1 MKFSWFKLHSGI
13 RNDSKLKRMPVQ
25 QRYAF
30 IVLLCLASESE
41 VRGTILNLD
50 DEDFAFEVE
59 MQLEDWQT
67 LKAKFRVKG
76 LVEFDSS
83 SLTICNWDNMQY
95 DKPSDRAEETRRR
108 KQEQR
113 ARDAAKR
120 AIEDSV
126 VTQDVTL
133 VTPLSHDVTQNV
145 TQIRLD
151 EIRLDEIRSEEKRSE
166 EKRSDQNLNSVYT
179 PIQKISDSDFD
190 VFREIWNRD
199 RPKHWA
205 ECRTLDADRIS
216 ALKRFVKKT
225 GDRSLEIFQA
235 ALKYAKSDFWC
246 NKPQTKLTIDN
257 FLTNNK
263 PVSWAEKASS
273 SDFSGDSQG
282 NTHEDW
288 LNALEAV

>member
-1 MKFSWFKLHSGI
+1 MSMTWFKLHHEIIDDIKI
-13 RNDSKLKRMPVQ
+13 RRFTPQEKW
-25 QRYAF
+25 AW
-30 IVLLCLASESE
+30 IVLLSLASKSSD
-41 VRGTILNLD
+41 RGIVEADND
-50 DEDFAFEVE
+50 DLADYCEFNSTQDWLYYRDKLIAKGMLEINAF
-59 MQLEDWQT
+59 
-67 LKAKFRVKG
+67 G
-76 LVEFDSS
+76 C
-83 SLTICNWDNMQY
+83 LTIVHWNDRQSK
-95 DKPSDRAEETRRR
+95 KPSDDPARVKDRVTKSRAKKKSESAS
-108 KQEQR
+108 QSQ
-113 ARDAAKR
+113 D
-120 AIEDSV
+120 
-126 VTQDVTL
+126 DVTRYKAL
-133 VTPLSHDVTQNV
+133 QVECNADVSP
-145 TQIRLD
+145 QIRL
-151 EIRLDEIRSEEKRSE
+151 EEIRSEEKRL
-166 EKRSDQNLNSVYT
+166 DQNLNSVYT
-179 PIQKISDSDFD
+179 PTQKISDSDFD
-190 VFREIWNRD
+190 VFREIWNND

>member
-1 MKFSWFKLHSGI
+1 MKYPWFKLQSGI
-13 RNDSKLKRMPVQ
+13 RNDPKLKRMPIH
-25 QRYAF
+25 QRYAY

-41 VRGTILNLD
+41 ERGTIIDFD
-50 DEDFAFEVE
+50 DEDLAFELE
-59 MQLEDWQT
+59 MNLEDWKT

-76 LVEFDSS
+76 LVEFEMST
-83 SLTICNWDNMQY
+83 LTICHWDNMQY

-113 ARDAAKR
+113 ARDAAKK

-126 VTQDVTL
+126 VTQDVTP
-133 VTPLSHDVTQNV
+133 VTPLSRDVTQNV

-151 EIRLDEIRSEEKRSE
+151 EIRSEEKRL
-166 EKRSDQNLNSVYT
+166 DQNLNSVYT
-179 PIQKISDSDFD
+179 LTQKISDSDFE

-273 SDFSGDSQG
+273 DDFSSNSQG